1 MGDYATINRKLKK
14 IIGKNNGKIILFPY
28 GKMGRKTEK
37 ILKENYGQ
45 TPLMVI
51 DNGLADGVNYFRI
64 EEVQGEFADDVTL
77 FVVCNNWKM
86 YDEIIEQ
93 AESIFPKDKIVDVFQ
108 KKNKIASIKR
118 RIVHPRGKE
127 AFLLSVKNDNHTTLL
142 DVGCGN
148 ESVKYIKEIRPKIKY
163 TGLDVGDYCQSE
175 TSIKMIDNY
184 VIVKPDRFA
193 EELEKMK
200 DSFEVVISSHNIEH
214 CNEPY
219 RCVTAI
225 ANALKPGGRL
235 YFSFPSEKSASLPS
249 RGGTLNFYDDASHTW
264 LPDFDWIVKELKRC
278 NMSIEYASRT
288 YSPIGLKL
296 RGLRNERMSRK
307 TNRVLDGTWA
317 LYGFESIIWAKKN

>member
-1 MGDYATINRKLKK
+1 MSDYTIINRKLKK
-14 IIGKNNGKIILFPY
+14 IIGKDNKKIILFPY
-28 GKMGRKTEK
+28 GKMGQKTEK
-37 ILKENYGQ
+37 IMKEQYGQ

-51 DNGLADGVNYFRI
+51 DNGLADGVNYFRL
-64 EEVQGEFADDVTL
+64 EELKGKFADDAIL
-77 FVVCNNWKM
+77 FIACKNLRM
-86 YDEIIEQ
+86 YDEVIEQ
-93 AESIFPKDKIVDVFQ
+93 AENLFPKDKIVIAFR
-108 KKNKIASIKR
+108 KENKFGSIKR
-118 RIVHPRGKE
+118 KIVHPRGKE
-127 AFLLSVKNDNHTTLL
+127 AFLLRVNNVNHTSLL

-148 ESVKYIKEIRPKIKY
+148 ESVKYIKEICPKISY

-184 VIVKPDRFA
+184 IVVKPEKFA
-193 EELEKMK
+193 AELEKMK
-200 DSFEVVISSHNIEH
+200 DSFDVVISSHNIEH

-225 ANALKPGGRL
+225 ANALKSGGKL
-235 YFSFPSEKSASLPS
+235 YFSFPSEKSATLPS

-278 NMSIEYASRT
+278 NMSIEYASCN